1 MRVDPEIRLENLDD
15 RDPLAAS
22 SLSLLCREAIDAG
35 ETTLAVEVVR
45 LQSRESP
52 QGRAV
57 LAAIEA
63 TAAQDEDRW
72 HDALAIAVEHDLR
85 LVGVDALEGIAGV
98 AAAGEAWAE
107 CLRLASAAR
116 RLRDET
122 GYRWR
127 FRFEQERIDAAIA
140 SATQALGS
148 EAADAAEAEGAAL
161 DWREAASYA
170 ARARGE
176 RKRPSH
182 GWAALTPTEQQVVA
196 LVAEGLTNPQIAER
210 LLMGRATVKTHLD
223 HVFAKTG
230 LHTRTELAA
239 EYVRGSSDLA
249 VRAPD
254 LSLLPDLPEAVL
266 ASDAAI
272 VSEGPE
278 IAAAHVDL
286 LTVDRGSSD
295 RPLGNGATSAGEV
308 VAVVVAHVRDAL
320 ESRHEPA
327 AHLVLADESS
337 PPRLPSARRLEDA
350 IIGEVRH
357 DRIEVVTVESVHDLV
372 QCLQVLVA
380 HLSILP
386 G

>member
-1 MRVDPEIRLENLDD
+1 MLMAASVVRLLCDAALLAGDNAAADAATVLAEARLRKLPGTQATADLAVHRRALLAGGPVRVDPEIWLENLDD

-35 ETTLAVEVVR
+35 ETTLALEVVR
-45 LQSRESP
+45 LQARESP

-57 LAAIEA
+57 RAAIEA

-72 HDALAIAVEHDLR
+72 HDALSMAVEHDLR
-85 LVGVDALEGIAGV
+85 LVGVDALEGVGSV

-107 CLRLASAAR
+107 CLRLAAAAR

-127 FRFEQERIDAAIA
+127 FRFEQERMDAAIA

-230 LHTRTELAA
+230 LHSRTELAA
-239 EYVRGSSDLA
+239 EYVRG
-249 VRAPD
+249 RQ
-254 LSLLPDLPEAVL
+254 
-266 ASDAAI
+266 
-272 VSEGPE
+272 
-278 IAAAHVDL
+278 
-286 LTVDRGSSD
+286 
-295 RPLGNGATSAGEV
+295 TS
-308 VAVVVAHVRDAL
+308 R
-320 ESRHEPA
+320 
-327 AHLVLADESS
+327 
-337 PPRLPSARRLEDA
+337 
-350 IIGEVRH
+350 
-357 DRIEVVTVESVHDLV
+357 
-372 QCLQVLVA
+372 
-380 HLSILP
+380 
-386 G
+386 